1 MNKRHEAGI
10 WCGTAGGVLLLVAC
24 VLGIDRLSPLWG
36 LYTMLY
42 FALPALASLLCVL
55 IALRLPRTGGVLLIV
70 LALPGLLNLTLAN
83 NNYTVELY
91 QGVAMGGALLLALGG
106 TLTLVSGIHQRRHM
120 TFN

>member
-1 MNKRHEAGI
+1 MFTRPRYNLDSDRSPLQAFFMAVEREKAMNKRHEAGI

-55 IALRLPRTGGVLLIV
+55 IALRLPRTGG
-70 LALPGLLNLTLAN
+70 
-83 NNYTVELY
+83 YC
-91 QGVAMGGALLLALGG
+91 
-106 TLTLVSGIHQRRHM
+106 
-120 TFN
+120 